1 MELKILDWIQIIH
14 VSWLDKLMVGITTL
28 GNGGIIWIVSAA
40 ALLIIP
46 KTRKAGTAIAV
57 SLALEVLCCNVILK
71 PLIARIRPC
80 DVNAAVHLL
89 IRRPADF
96 SFPSGH
102 TGAAFAAAAALYFGK
117 NKLWIP
123 AFVLAVLMGFS
134 RLYLYVHYPSDVLA
148 AAMIGIMLGWF
159 GNFLANGLWK
169 KAIRHEKSLYN

>member
-1 MELKILDWIQIIH
+1 MKTEMELKILDWIQIIH

-46 KTRKAGTAIAV
+46 KMRKAGTAMAV

-102 TGAAFAAAAALYFGK
+102 TGAAFAAAAAL
-117 NKLWIP
+117 
-123 AFVLAVLMGFS
+123 
-134 RLYLYVHYPSDVLA
+134 
-148 AAMIGIMLGWF
+148 
-159 GNFLANGLWK
+159 
-169 KAIRHEKSLYN
+169 